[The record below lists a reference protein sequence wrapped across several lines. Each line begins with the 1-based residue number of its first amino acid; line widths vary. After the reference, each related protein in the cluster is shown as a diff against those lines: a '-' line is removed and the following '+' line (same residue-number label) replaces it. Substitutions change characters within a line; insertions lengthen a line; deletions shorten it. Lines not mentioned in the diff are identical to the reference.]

1 MKGRQALTGQS
12 STEFLV
18 ALPVLILLLF
28 GIIQFALI
36 YQARATLNH
45 ATMLAARA
53 GALHNGKES
62 EMRDALA
69 SGLVP
74 MFAKAPSMDAYAAA
88 LLHVKTTETAKALGL
103 AKIEV
108 LNPTRAAFTDFARA
122 RLDAGAGRELPNDT
136 LNYRSTAP
144 GGASRISVQDAN
156 LLHVR
161 VTYCY
166 RLFVPVVDRVIY
178 ATVNAFTANDT
189 SLAANGMSDPF
200 GTNGAMTR
208 PNCINPLKPSE
219 NRIEIRS
226 EAFVRM
232 QTPFY
237 EANL

>member
-1 MKGRQALTGQS
+1 MTAKKALRGQS

-53 GALHNGKES
+53 GALNNGNEDK
-62 EMRDALA
+62 MRAALTA
-69 SGLVP
+69 GLVP
-74 MFAKAPSMDAYAAA
+74 MFAKAPSIGAYELARKEVG
-88 LLHVKTTETAKALGL
+88 LKETAKLLGL

-108 LNPTRAAFTDFARA
+108 LNPTRAAFTDFARP
-122 RLDAGAGRELPNDT
+122 RLDTKAGRELPNDT
-136 LNYRSTAP
+136 LNYRSTGA
-144 GGASRISVQDAN
+144 GGASKISVQDAN

-178 ATVNAFTANDT
+178 ATVNAFMPND
-189 SLAANGMSDPF
+189 SALAANGMSDPF
-200 GTNGAMTR
+200 GTNGALPR

-219 NRIEIRS
+219 NRIEISS

-237 EANL
+237 ESNL